1 VNVLFVATRSPW
13 PSVDGGRVLMAQTIA
28 GLRARGHRVT
38 LVAPEPDDR
47 ALLPAA
53 DAGWPRTTPESIST
67 PESFDRLRSLQCRF
81 VPVRR
86 RGWIES
92 FVRARFSLR
101 PTAIERHRQP
111 ALVREVTRC
120 LRDAVDVVHVQ
131 QLHALANVDGLA
143 GRGVPIVLRAE
154 NVETDLWRQIAART
168 VGRAAGRW
176 SSGVFGRWER
186 DALERVT
193 STAAVTDRDA
203 AALRR
208 LAPLAAVDVV
218 RIPMPAALPAGPRL
232 AGEPALVL
240 MASAWRPN
248 RDGASWFLGHLWPEI
263 AAALPAARLHVF
275 GVPAGTPHGPGVEA
289 HRRPEASIEA
299 FPAGAIAVVP
309 LRIASGAT
317 VRILEAWA
325 RGLPVVATPIAAGG
339 VDPGDG
345 VAVSVASTAAEFT
358 AAFRRLTEPAAR
370 QRAVAA
376 GRAALAAHHD
386 PDAVAAGLE
395 RVYQAAIRATPPRGS
410 R

>member
-13 PSVDGGRVLMAQTIA
+13 PSIDGGRVLMAQTIA

-38 LVAPEPDDR
+38 LVAPAPDV
-47 ALLPAA
+47 AAPLPAGG
-53 DAGWPRTTPESIST
+53 D
-67 PESFDRLRSLQCRF
+67 DLQVRF

-101 PTAIERHRQP
+101 PTAIERHRHP
-111 ALVREVTRC
+111 EVAREVMCC
-120 LRDAVDVVHVQ
+120 LRDADVVHVQ
-131 QLHALANVDGLA
+131 QLHALANVEGLA

-154 NVETDLWRQIAART
+154 NVEADLWRQIGVRA

-193 STAAVTDRDA
+193 STAAVSDRDA
-203 AALRR
+203 TAFRR

-232 AGEPALVL
+232 AGEPAVVL

-248 RDGASWFLGHLWPEI
+248 RDGASWFLRRAWPAI

-275 GVPAGTPHGPGVEA
+275 GLPVGAARRPGVVA
-289 HRRPEASIEA
+289 HQRPEASIEA
-299 FPAGAIAVVP
+299 FPDGAIAVVP
-309 LRIASGAT
+309 LRIASGAN

-358 AAFRRLTEPAAR
+358 AAIRRLTEPAAR

-386 PDAVAAGLE
+386 PGAMAAGLE
-395 RVYQAAIRATPPRGS
+395 RVYQAAIHATPRPGS